1 VPAHLATRGL
11 VDGSFTSGKLPRRLG
26 FLLVRTRP
34 NEDTGTPLKRL
45 TRWIERGDNPSAV
58 AYGTLAIGLL
68 IAAEDPA
75 VETYPKLV
83 EGTIVAIVL
92 YWFAHSYAHILGQR
106 FTTRRP
112 ISGHDIVNSFTRE
125 SALVWGATTP
135 LLALLAS
142 WLIGAKLETAVTAAL
157 WTAALT
163 LFIFEVIAGIRAG
176 LSHMALAGN
185 AIIGAG
191 LGAALFAIKI
201 ILH

>member
-1 VPAHLATRGL
+1 
-11 VDGSFTSGKLPRRLG
+11 
-26 FLLVRTRP
+26 
-34 NEDTGTPLKRL
+34 
-45 TRWIERGDNPSAV
+45 
-58 AYGTLAIGLL
+58 L

-83 EGTIVAIVL
+83 EGTIVAIAL
-92 YWFAHSYAHILGQR
+92 YWFAHSYAHILGRR

-112 ISGHDIVNSFTRE
+112 IARHDIINAFVRE

-135 LLALLAS
+135 LLTLLAS

-163 LFIFEVIAGIRAG
+163 LFMFEVIAGIRTG
-176 LSHMALAGN
+176 LSRIALAGN

-191 LGAALFAIKI
+191 LGAALLAIKM